1 MLSIHDGTPILYD
14 ITYSTLATSQQL
26 YLWQDTPF
34 VYDIIVYMTSH
45 MVWEWLYNHGNRHHT
60 HSICVITPTWLISQP
75 MYVWNH
81 THCMYDTIGTIYD
94 ITSSLDDIIPLFKYL
109 GTHYFYDIISNMYD
123 VTHTVCM
130 TTQALYVSWNPFY
143 LPSRLLY
150 ISSHPLCR
158 RHHTNNVRDHRWHMY
173 AIMCTIHDTISTL

>member
-1 MLSIHDGTPILYD
+1 
-14 ITYSTLATSQQL
+14 
-26 YLWQDTPF
+26 
-34 VYDIIVYMTSH
+34 MTSH
-45 MVWEWLYNHGNRHHT
+45 TVWEWLYNHGNRHHT

-94 ITSSLDDIIPLFKYL
+94 ITSSLDDIIPLFKYH